1 MTEDKQAICTA
12 LCAALQLTKSGATI
26 EYIAYDP
33 EKQTATVHYSDKFP
47 VQINVPCDSG
57 WSLICNIIMEA

>member
-12 LCAALQLTKSGATI
+12 LCTALQLTKPGTTI

-47 VQINVPCDSG
+47 VEINVPCDSG

>member
-12 LCAALQLTKSGATI
+12 LCATLQLTRAGAAI

-47 VQINVPCDSG
+47 VEINVTCDSG